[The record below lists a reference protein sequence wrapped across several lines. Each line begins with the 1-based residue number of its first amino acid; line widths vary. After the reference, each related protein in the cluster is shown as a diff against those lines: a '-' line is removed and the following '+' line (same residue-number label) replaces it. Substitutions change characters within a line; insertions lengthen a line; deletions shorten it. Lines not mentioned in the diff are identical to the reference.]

1 MVRELRKSIFNVI
14 NISLEVEYM
23 AQISKQ
29 NKRYREKDTMI
40 SDLVGVLNSDLSY
53 GTKYAVL
60 FEILWIWTEFDGKY
74 MGCRYWS
81 NEALKQLDSST
92 NVKLIH
98 DHAVPRKIII
108 DKIFGI
114 NSPTEND
121 VRQIFDK
128 YLNGVIITK
137 DEDKQLNANGYR
149 QKMPSEFQDRNQS
162 DYDNSWLR
170 YKKVGI
176 KVVQVQW
183 EDEKILLTDSV
194 EY

>member
-1 MVRELRKSIFNVI
+1 
-14 NISLEVEYM
+14 M

-81 NEALKQLDSST
+81 NEALKQLDSAT

-114 NSPTEND
+114 NSPTETD

-183 EDEKILLTDSV
+183 EAEKIVLADSI